1 MTQLERKLVSGMFL
15 LGLAAGRLSGECPKP
30 GGGEAP
36 IVSNPNRPTVSNPA
50 DLTQRGVAE
59 IEYGW
64 QRSWPGAGSRGDSL
78 GGLFRFGLLCDLE
91 LRFNS
96 DTFLRQRQ
104 EGVSRRGLGDTWT
117 GVQYRFL
124 KQTRV
129 PAMAISYALKQP
141 TASSRKE
148 LGSGRADHFLT
159 YLASKDLGGF
169 HADFNASFLDAGR
182 PQQEGRDRNVEL
194 ALSLT
199 HALQGP
205 LALTG
210 EIYGDTRLN
219 SDTPGFASTLWA
231 LSYSVNP
238 RLTLDAAVDFGL
250 TSGAARKQ
258 LLVGFTYALGDLYSR
273 RQRP

>member
-1 MTQLERKLVSGMFL
+1 MKTRSFARMAFWAVA
-15 LGLAAGRLSGECPKP
+15 LAGPATLSVAQECPKP

-64 QRSWPGAGSRGDSL
+64 GRAWPGAGSRGDAW

-91 LRFNS
+91 LRFS
-96 DTFLRQRQ
+96 FDSFLNQRQ
-104 EGVSRRGLGDTWT
+104 AAGSRRGFGDTWT
-117 GVQYRFL
+117 GVQYRFR
-124 KQTRV
+124 KQSALV
-129 PAMAISYALKQP
+129 PSMAFSYALKHP

-169 HADFNASFLDAGR
+169 HADFNASYLASGRSEAAGR
-182 PQQEGRDRNVEL
+182 DQNVEL
-194 ALSLT
+194 ALSVS
-199 HALQGP
+199 HALKGP
-205 LALTG
+205 LAITG
-210 EIYGDTRLN
+210 ELYGDTRLN
-219 SDTPGFASTLWA
+219 DETPGFTSTLWA
-231 LSYSVNP
+231 LSYTVNP
-238 RLTLDAAVDFGL
+238 RLTLDAAIDFGL

-273 RQRP
+273 R